1 RELREGARGLGDEL
15 LDHHALAMLLAFA
28 DARKRVQ
35 HVATAEERQGE
46 EELPVAEAHDD
57 ELVRRGSRG
66 EVDEDGELARREP
79 VGQRAAGDRR
89 EPAGGGAG
97 QAHSSE
103 VRGTLALRRE
113 LEAEVAGRK

>member
-1 RELREGARGLGDEL
+1 
-15 LDHHALAMLLAFA
+15 MLLAFA

-35 HVATAEERQGE
+35 HVAAAEERQGE

-66 EVDEDGELARREP
+66 EVDEDGDLARREP
-79 VGQRAAGDRR
+79 VGERAAGDRR

-97 QAHSSE
+97 EADGGE
-103 VRGTLALRRE
+103 VGGAAALRRE
-113 LEAEVAGRK
+113 LEAEVPGR